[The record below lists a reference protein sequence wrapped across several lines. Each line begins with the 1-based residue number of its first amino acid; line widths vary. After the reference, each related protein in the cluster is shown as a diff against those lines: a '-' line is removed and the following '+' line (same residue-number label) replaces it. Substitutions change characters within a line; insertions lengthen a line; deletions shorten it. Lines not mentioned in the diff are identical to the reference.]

1 MPVSLLGR
9 DALLAVLVGHGRV
22 LVVNR
27 TSARLGLRVIAAAI
41 ARHDAAEARCE
52 SVFGLDL
59 GPGESEILEAI
70 PAPTGPL
77 AAVEAVLRL
86 AASDPQVLGDVYVTS
101 PSDAPAATRLWE
113 IGVRD
118 RDGALN
124 PGEVVPANLPQCIAY
139 LRPVS

>member
-9 DALLAVLVGHGRV
+9 EALLAVLVGYGRV
-22 LVVNR
+22 MVVNR

-41 ARHDAAEARCE
+41 ARHDAAEAKCE

-59 GPGESEILEAI
+59 GPGESEILEAL

-86 AASDPQVLGDVYVTS
+86 LASESGVFGDVYVTA
-101 PSDAPAATRLWE
+101 PSDAATTTRLWE
-113 IGVRD
+113 IGIRD
-118 RDGALN
+118 RDGTLA
-124 PGEVVPANLPQCIAY
+124 PGEVVPSSLPQCVAY
-139 LRPVS
+139 LRPVN

>member
-9 DALLAVLVGHGRV
+9 EALLGVLVGYGRV
-22 LVVNR
+22 IVVNR
-27 TSARLGLRVIAAAI
+27 TSARLGLRVLAAAI
-41 ARHDAAEARCE
+41 ARHDAADATCE

-59 GPGESEILEAI
+59 GSGESETLDAV

-86 AASDPQVLGDVYVTS
+86 VASDSGVFGDVYVTS
-101 PSDAPAATRLWE
+101 PPDAPTTPRLWE

-118 RDGALN
+118 RAGALA
-124 PGEVVPANLPQCIAY
+124 PGEVVPSNLPQCVAY
-139 LRPVS
+139 VRPVN